1 MTVEEEL
8 DELVNNLS
16 TLLKT
21 KNQRYGNSALEP
33 MRVFGKGDGYM
44 QICSR
49 IDDKLSRVRV
59 SQEQGQDI
67 RKNDITDLVGYLLLL
82 MLYKGWT
89 KLDELID

>member
-1 MTVEEEL
+1 MIIDDDL
-8 DELVNNLS
+8 DELLS
-16 TLLKT
+16 NIGKLLKT

-33 MRVFGKGDGYM
+33 MRVFGRGDGYT

-59 SQEQGQDI
+59 SQEQNLEI
-67 RKNDITDLVGYLLLL
+67 RKNDISDLVGYLLLL

-89 KLDELID
+89 NFDELID

>member
-1 MTVEEEL
+1 MIVDEEL
-8 DELVNNLS
+8 DELTSNLAS
-16 TLLKT
+16 MIKT

-33 MRVFGKGDGYM
+33 MRVFGKGDGYA

-59 SQEQGQDI
+59 SQEQGQDL
-67 RKNDITDLVGYLLLL
+67 RKNDIADLVGYLLLL

-89 KLDELID
+89 DLDELID